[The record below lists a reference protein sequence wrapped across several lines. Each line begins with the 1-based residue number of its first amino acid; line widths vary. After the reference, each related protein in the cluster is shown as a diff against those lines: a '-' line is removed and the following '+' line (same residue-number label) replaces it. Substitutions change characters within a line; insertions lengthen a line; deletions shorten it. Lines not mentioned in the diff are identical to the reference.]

1 MIIRG
6 NYGSFL
12 ATCPGCRAAILC
24 HGLVWG
30 IVVALLPAAVR
41 GQQQGELSIARPV
54 PLLDGIEVEL
64 IAREPEIVTP
74 IGCRFDL
81 QGRLFVI
88 ESHTHFPPDQYA
100 GPPHDR
106 IKVWRDSDGDGR
118 LDAMQLFHEGTRRTM
133 GLAIDADGWVYL
145 ITRQELLR
153 VRDTDGDLVADTQ
166 QSLVR
171 LDTTADYPHNGLGG
185 IALKSDGRIVFGLGE
200 NFGAP
205 YVLRGS
211 DGSELR
217 GGGEGGNVFSCT
229 RSGGDLRW
237 IATGFWNPFGIAT
250 DPHGRILVAGNDP
263 DAAPPNRIVHVVP
276 GGDYGFQ
283 FRFGRSGIH
292 PLQAWNGEL
301 PGTLPRVSAAGE
313 AACAVLPFRN
323 RLWVTSWGDNRIEMH
338 RVASRGA
345 TIAAEPE
352 VVVTGSAEFRPVDMA
367 VAPDGSLYVT
377 DWVDRSYPVHGRG
390 RIWRLRFRGDPPPG
404 ALPPLSNAEVLAAR
418 LRRGDGSAAEYDRA
432 VHSDDPFLRQ
442 AAVHAAALGGHE
454 RDASAGTSAERL
466 TQLLAARW
474 RTLVGARPL
483 ATAER
488 DAMLTAALRDSSTEL
503 RLAAVRWIAEQRLR
517 SFETAVRRLLEE
529 PSMDAALVGP
539 AVACLAYLETG
550 EAENKPVGGVAGM
563 RLAQLLARR
572 EASPA
577 ARLAALRLLPVDAPA
592 WQDNEQWQSLLADPN
607 PSIVRE
613 TIRHAAQIEDSA
625 RVKRLLQPLIGQADR
640 SLQLRFDAL
649 WVLALRTAGP
659 IDSPAAALAA
669 AERVLARQP
678 EHARLTDL
686 KAALASYQQRP
697 TVELP
702 ADDQLERWLSLVEG
716 AGDAAH
722 GWRIFQAVGCADCH
736 AVAGRGSRVGPE
748 LTNIGQTQSRGQ
760 LLQSI
765 VEPSRDIGP
774 LYGAWQILTT
784 DGRTLRGIKLN
795 GGGVNERYRYLAEDG
810 SEFSLAFDEIEVQRP
825 ADVSLMPS
833 GLHRR
838 LQPRELRDLLQFLEA
853 SR

>member
-1 MIIRG
+1 
-6 NYGSFL
+6 
-12 ATCPGCRAAILC
+12 
-24 HGLVWG
+24 
-30 IVVALLPAAVR
+30 VV
-41 GQQQGELSIARPV
+41 SIAPPA
-54 PLLDGIEVEL
+54 PLVEGIEVEL
-64 IAREPEIVTP
+64 VAREPEIVTP
-74 IGCRFDL
+74 IGCRFGPR
-81 QGRLFVI
+81 GRLFVI
-88 ESHTHFPPDQYA
+88 ESHTHFPSDQYA
-100 GPPHDR
+100 GPAHDR
-106 IKVWRDSDGDGR
+106 IKVWSDPDGDGR
-118 LDAMQLFHEGTRRTM
+118 LDAMQVFHEGTRRTM
-133 GLAIDADGWVYL
+133 GLAIDTDGWVYL
-145 ITRQELLR
+145 ITRAELLR
-153 VRDTDGDLVADTQ
+153 VRDTDGDLVADERE
-166 QSLVR
+166 SLVR

-185 IALKSDGRIVFGLGE
+185 IALQSDGRIVFGLGE

-205 YVLRGS
+205 YVLRGA

-237 IATGFWNPFGIAT
+237 IATGFWNPFGIAI
-250 DPHGRILVAGNDP
+250 DPHDRVLVAGNDP

-323 RLWVTSWGDNRIEMH
+323 RLWVTSWGDNRIETH

-352 VVVTGSAEFRPVDMA
+352 VVVMGSAEFRPVDMA

-390 RIWRLRFRGDPPPG
+390 RIWRLRFRDDPPSG
-404 ALPPLSNAEVLAAR
+404 ALPAPSVAEQLAAR
-418 LRRGDGSAAEYDRA
+418 LRRGDASAEQWRRA

-442 AAVHAAALGGHE
+442 AAVHAAARGGPE
-454 RDASAGTSAERL
+454 NDAPAGTSAERL

-474 RTLVGARPL
+474 RALVGARPL
-483 ATAER
+483 ATDQR
-488 DAMLTAALRDSSTEL
+488 DAMLTAALQDGNTEL
-503 RLAAVRWIAEQRLR
+503 RLAALRWIAEQRLQ
-517 SFETAVRRLLEE
+517 SFDDDVRRLLEE
-529 PSMDAALVGP
+529 PTLAAALVGP
-539 AVACLAYLETG
+539 TVACLAYLETG
-550 EAENKPVGGVAGM
+550 EAGNKPVGGVAGA

-592 WQDNEQWQSLLADPN
+592 WHDDALWQLLLTDPDE
-607 PSIVRE
+607 SIVRE
-613 TIRHAAQIEDSA
+613 TIRHVLQLGQPA
-625 RVKRLLQPLIGQADR
+625 RLERLLQPVLGR
-640 SLQLRFDAL
+640 TELSPGVRFDAL

-678 EHARLTDL
+678 ANPQHAELSEL
-686 KAALASYQQRP
+686 LAAYRQRP
-697 TVELP
+697 RVELP
-702 ADDQLERWLSLVEG
+702 ADDQLERWLALVEG
-716 AGDAAH
+716 PGDAAH
-722 GWRIFQAVGCADCH
+722 GWRIFQAAGCADCH

-748 LTNIGQTQSRGQ
+748 LTNLGQTQSRAQ

-765 VEPSRDIGP
+765 LEPSRDIGP
-774 LYGAWQILTT
+774 LYAAWQVLTT

-810 SEFSLAFDEIEVQRP
+810 SEFSLPFEEIEVQRP

-838 LQPRELRDLLQFLEA
+838 LQPEELRDLLQFLEE
-853 SR
+853 SRYNGKR